1 MKLKN
6 LRCPLALL
14 AAMASASAH
23 AGADYNGVY
32 AGLTLG
38 YVSGKDTGNETPP
51 NPTEGTYTQQ
61 TEPSGGLLAASVGYA
76 HLFAGRYVLGLEAD
90 AELRNPSEHS
100 VQKLNG
106 VPTSFATSG
115 FVDPIRFSSNIAFNV
130 GPRLGFVLNDGKTLL
145 SATTG
150 ATVARITR
158 SFGCVGAGCGF
169 QPGDVTSITQTDW
182 QAGWSAGAGIEHFVS
197 GQLTAGIDYR
207 HSGFGQQD
215 VDYPLFNPIAR
226 QHQKYSEDS
235 VRFTLRY
242 RF

>member
-23 AGADYNGVY
+23 AGGNFNGAH
-32 AGLTLG
+32 AGLSLG
-38 YVSGKDTGNETPP
+38 YVSGEDTGNETPA
-51 NPTEGTYTQQ
+51 NPTEGTYTQR
-61 TEPSGGLLAASVGYA
+61 TEPSGGLLAVSGGYA
-76 HLFAGRYVLGLEAD
+76 HLFAEHFVLGLEAD

-106 VPTSFATSG
+106 VPTSIAANG

-130 GPRLGFVLNDGKTLL
+130 GPRLGYVLNGGKTLL

-158 SFGCVGAGCGF
+158 SFGCVGGCGF
-169 QPGDVTSITQTDW
+169 PPGHVTSVTQTDW
-182 QAGWSAGAGIEHFVS
+182 QAGWSAGAGIEHFVTP
-197 GQLTAGIDYR
+197 QLTAGIDYR
-207 HSGFGQQD
+207 HSGFGEQD
-215 VDYPLFNPIAR
+215 VDVGALFNPIAR
-226 QHQKYSEDS
+226 EHQDYSEDS